1 MFALIDANHFYV
13 ACERVF
19 NPRLEGRP
27 VVVLSNNDGC
37 VVARSPEAKALGIP
51 MGAPWFLW
59 RDRVRRHRIVALSSN
74 YALYADLSARLMAV
88 LGSFSPRQEVYSID
102 ECFLDVAGLA
112 VNPTAYGHAM
122 RQRVARGL
130 GLPVCVGIGASKT
143 LAKLANHV
151 AKQDPTGPGVYD
163 FGAQAPAIR
172 DAQLAAL
179 DIGAVWGIGPRW
191 AAQLHQRGLH
201 TARDLRDA
209 DPKTL
214 RQAFGVVLERIVWE
228 LHGVACLPLDT
239 LPTPKQQIIASRTFG
254 RPVDALE
261 ELQAAVAQHVARAA
275 ARLRR
280 QGSQAQAL
288 QVLLRSPRDGA
299 HLAPLPITGTQ
310 RLATP
315 TTDTAELTQVA
326 TRIVAEQYQPGRRY
340 HGAGVM
346 LLDLTPVR
354 SAPRDL
360 FRAATPCGPP
370 PGWPFWT
377 KLTPVGAKGRCAWLG
392 KVFSSLGP
400 CAKITVPQLTRPL
413 GMPCPWCEPVA
424 SRRALSGLQHPAFRQ
439 RHGLRP
445 PHHEVIQHVHL
456 HQAQR
461 LFETL
466 RDRFV
471 GPAGFGIATG
481 MIMRQ
486 NDRSGVMMEGAFH
499 HFAGMHGRTVNR
511 AKK

>member
-1 MFALIDANHFYV
+1 MRAIQAPAVFALIDANHFYV

-37 VVARSPEAKALGIP
+37 VVARSPEAKAFGIP

-59 RDRVRRHRIVALSSN
+59 RDRARRHRIVALSSN

-163 FGAQAPAIR
+163 FGAQAPAIH

-228 LHGVACLPLDT
+228 LRGVACLPLDT

-275 ARLRR
+275 TRLRR

-299 HLAPLPITGTQ
+299 HLAPLPITGMQ

-346 LLDLTPVR
+346 LLDLTPVG

-360 FRAATPCGPP
+360 FRAAPPPRTAARMAVLDQINARWGQGTLRLAREGFLQPWAMRQNHRSPAYTTDWNALPVVRAGHEPARSKRSTTSRVPPETRIASPPSQGDPTRSPP
-370 PGWPFWT
+370 PGS
-377 KLTPVGAKGRCAWLG
+377 TPL
-392 KVFSSLGP
+392 
-400 CAKITVPQLTRPL
+400 
-413 GMPCPWCEPVA
+413 
-424 SRRALSGLQHPAFRQ
+424 
-439 RHGLRP
+439 
-445 PHHEVIQHVHL
+445 
-456 HQAQR
+456 
-461 LFETL
+461 
-466 RDRFV
+466 
-471 GPAGFGIATG
+471 
-481 MIMRQ
+481 
-486 NDRSGVMMEGAFH
+486 
-499 HFAGMHGRTVNR
+499 
-511 AKK
+511 